1 MLATPWKYALL
12 LAFLCALT
20 TQAAAQS
27 EHRYLRRGDRAY
39 KENRL
44 DQASEDYRGALEQ
57 DNSAQGNYNLGTTL
71 YDQENYAD
79 AAKKFE
85 EAAALAED
93 GKTKAD
99 AYHNLGNSLFQQQ
112 QYEKSAQAYQRA
124 LREQPKDMETRR
136 NLSLALRKLQQQQ
149 QEKQQQ
155 QGEGESD
162 QQQQGEQQQQ
172 EGEGQGQGQQ
182 GQQPPP
188 TSEQPRQGSEPQ
200 AGGKLSREEAERQLE
215 IAKEGEEETMQKMRG
230 GQQSNC
236 NSGKDW

>member
-20 TQAAAQS
+20 AQAAAQS
-27 EHRYLRRGDRAY
+27 EHRYLRRGDRAH
-39 KENRL
+39 KEKRL

-93 GKTKAD
+93 GKTKGD

-124 LREQPKDMETRR
+124 LREQPEDMETRH
-136 NLSLALRKLQQQQ
+136 NMSLALRKLQQQQ

-162 QQQQGEQQQQ
+162 EQQEGDPQQQ
-172 EGEGQGQGQQ
+172 EGEGEGEQQQ
-182 GQQPPP
+182 GEAQQQP
-188 TSEQPRQGSEPQ
+188 SDRQPSGKQPQ
-200 AGGKLSREEAERQLE
+200 PGGKLSREEAERQLE
-215 IAKEGEEETMQKMRG
+215 IAREAEEETMQKMRG
-230 GQQSNC
+230 GAQSNC